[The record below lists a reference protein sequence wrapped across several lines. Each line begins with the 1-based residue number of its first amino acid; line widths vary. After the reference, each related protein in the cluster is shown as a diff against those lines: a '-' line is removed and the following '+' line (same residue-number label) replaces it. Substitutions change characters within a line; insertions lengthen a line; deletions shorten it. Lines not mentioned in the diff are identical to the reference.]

1 MLMLVAILAGPI
13 VLTAIVTIAIFEIK
27 DAWDDRNRGCGSK
40 AASSVGGLFEKK
52 NPPA

>member
-27 DAWDDRNRGCGSK
+27 DAWDDRNRGCGS
-40 AASSVGGLFEKK
+40 ASSVGGLFEKK